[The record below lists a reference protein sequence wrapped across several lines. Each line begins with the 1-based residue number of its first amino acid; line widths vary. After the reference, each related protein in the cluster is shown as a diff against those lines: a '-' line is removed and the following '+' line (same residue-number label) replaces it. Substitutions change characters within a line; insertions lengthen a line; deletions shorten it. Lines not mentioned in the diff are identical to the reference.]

1 MASEEKPVVY
11 TMENRPIVTCGGD
24 QSLFSSIYQT
34 LVQQLPKE
42 AVEWRRSYGRPPKMI
57 NLEANFVAFK
67 EDLLPKEGSKALLTF
82 PFLHIFWTD
91 CCESEVYKASTKEEI
106 TRWQSLLR
114 TYNSPDWLVVL
125 VENEN
130 RKKKQP
136 IALPRTS
143 IIDKIRNDFCNKQ
156 SDRCVVLT
164 DPLRDSSKTQESWA
178 SFVAKLRMLLLM
190 SFTRNLGRFEDDM
203 RALREKRTH
212 PSWSFCHY
220 FMVQEELAFVFEML
234 KQYEDALVQYDELD
248 ALFTQYVVNFGA
260 GDTAD
265 WLSSFRRP
273 VSSWVGLAL
282 WRPIDMGKREAVQTG
297 QASLLD
303 LRSYLFSRQCTLL
316 FFLQRP
322 WEVAHRALELL
333 HNSVLELRMLEIQMP
348 VGAVDCWVYISCLEV
363 LQRIETF
370 CDTNQNDSFAAYA
383 AGLRAYAREKLQGL
397 GSLCGLM
404 SPNGPDSEELNR
416 TVDLLAGLR
425 DDDEDS
431 LDYLFAASNINNP
444 GKKLREA
451 LSSMEAY
458 EKHYMELSEIAMG
471 TYKHIGRIR
480 SARLIGTDL
489 AEYHMRKGE
498 PQKAEAFLY
507 DALKTYRDEGWTL
520 PVTHTRKQIATCQ
533 KQLGNTTKYLEMCS
547 LLASDLN
554 LPVDERESYFKEI
567 LGSSGAEDHGEILL
581 PLEPVLQLSS
591 VRFTPASALV
601 NLNGTLV
608 LQLVLVS
615 RLPASANSTAI
626 SIALAHEPRP
636 GPAAA
641 ATTGATGGTP
651 RYPDGRVVFPGNA
664 ATDLPVRRQLPALID
679 VCELREKGPQADA
692 PLASSGVVC
701 RNSHM
706 LLRRQDSNTSSGRGA
721 DVTREEASRSL
732 RAAGVQL
739 RPGKNTVTLSA
750 VVTEPGSF
758 TLRQLCVQLGRVH
771 LLSRRLYPP
780 LQYDVY
786 SQEPQLNL
794 LPSHEPLLAGV
805 PQELTVTVNTGCYS
819 VRGGDALQLSLP
831 AGLLILNSG
840 KNTARISTDTGEE
853 LPDAVFTV
861 SPSERIVSVNLPAT
875 PCYHTLR
882 FSLRVACALP
892 LAAAGGADG
901 QNGAP
906 ADKVESRKA
915 VVEADVL
922 DQKISIDSPWS
933 IYSTIVPLAFKVPFR
948 TRHSLLTAGERKFVQ
963 VCLSN
968 TTEVAF
974 VLRDHHLGDVTTP
987 DGDGGCQSAQLKP
1000 LNPLS
1005 HNVVLGVQ
1013 NMWFVWELL
1022 PTSPAAPLRCHF
1034 SVGFWPEEGAPG
1046 NPSAGH
1052 PSPDSPLEDVDNSAP
1067 GGPPGP
1073 TAASAEPSRHR
1084 YEFTLS
1090 DFKTLYVVLSEVRP
1104 PTGFDACRM
1113 GELCSLDVSITRLQR
1128 GGAATDEETP
1138 PSSQLFYQVADNCS
1152 NWAVCGKSSGLVQP
1166 APGPGTTHSLQLQ
1179 LMPLFAGKLPLPD
1192 VRLARLLPSQDAPG
1206 PPSLHPDNVPDGEGE
1221 HDDAGGASALPS
1233 DTDSVRSRWS
1243 GGSAGSGGAAGLG
1256 SSFPL
1261 VPRLQQFAA
1270 GQVYHASRAA
1280 QVLVLPAHD
1289 HSLLDVTAP

>member
-106 TRWQSLLR
+106 TRWQSMLR
-114 TYNSPDWLVVL
+114 AYNSPDWLVVL

-234 KQYEDALVQYDELD
+234 QQYEDALVQYDELD
-248 ALFTQYVVNFGA
+248 ALFTQYVLNFGA

-431 LDYLFAASNINNP
+431 PSNINNP

-567 LGSSGAEDHGEILL
+567 LGSSGAEDHGEFRREILL

-641 ATTGATGGTP
+641 AATTGANGGTP

-732 RAAGVQL
+732 RATGVQL

-758 TLRQLCVQLGRVH
+758 TLRQLCVQLGCVH

-840 KNTARISTDTGEE
+840 KNTARISTDTG
-853 LPDAVFTV
+853 AHR
-861 SPSERIVSVNLPAT
+861 ERQPPRHA
-875 PCYHTLR
+875 CYHTLR

-906 ADKVESRKA
+906 VDKVESRKAGGGA

-1005 HNVVLGVQ
+1005 HNVVLGGQ
-1013 NMWFVWELL
+1013 NMWFIWELL

-1073 TAASAEPSRHR
+1073 TTTAASAEPSRHR

-1090 DFKTLYVVLSEVRP
+1090 DFKVSHTVPYAPQTLYMVLSEVRP

-1113 GELCSLDVSITRLQR
+1113 GELCSLDVSITR
-1128 GGAATDEETP
+1128 
-1138 PSSQLFYQVADNCS
+1138 QLFYQVADNCS

-1206 PPSLHPDNVPDGEGE
+1206 PPSLHPDNGEASPDANTTVGTPF
-1221 HDDAGGASALPS
+1221 L
-1233 DTDSVRSRWS
+1233 
-1243 GGSAGSGGAAGLG
+1243 L
-1256 SSFPL
+1256 PL